1 MTDTTSEYVT
11 VREIA
16 ALAGSHEQA
25 IYYHLREGNLQ
36 AIKVAGTRFI
46 IRRADALRLVAEI
59 KAGKV
64 RR

>member
-1 MTDTTSEYVT
+1 MTDTPAEFIT

-16 ALAGSHEQA
+16 ALAECYEQN
-25 IYYHLREGNLQ
+25 IYFHLREGNLP